1 MDTKLAEKGTR
12 NLWLL
17 AAGGTAIVFGLLY
30 LVENATRSD
39 LDELWALAS
48 LPLVLAFIAQ
58 AWRVYEQTGR
68 FSGKVA
74 GWALIGLS
82 MAVTTLAFILGLD
95 SDGLWAAFF
104 ISIGAGAILAAWR

>member
-1 MDTKLAEKGTR
+1 METQLAEKGTR

-17 AAGGTAIVFGLLY
+17 AAGGMAIVFGLLY

-39 LDELWALAS
+39 LDELWALVA
-48 LPLVLAFIAQ
+48 LPLVLASIAQ
-58 AWRVYEQTGR
+58 ARRVYVQMGR
-68 FSGKVA
+68 LSGKVA

-82 MAVTTLAFILGLD
+82 MTFTTLAFILGLD
-95 SDGLWAAFF
+95 SNGLWAAFF

>member
-1 MDTKLAEKGTR
+1 METQLAEKGTR

-30 LVENATRSD
+30 LAENATRSD
-39 LDELWALAS
+39 LDELWALAA
-48 LPLVLAFIAQ
+48 LPLVLAAIAQ
-58 AWRVYEQTGR
+58 ARRVYVQMGR

-82 MAVTTLAFILGLD
+82 MAVATLAFILGLD
-95 SDGLWAAFF
+95 GDGLWAAFF

>member
-1 MDTKLAEKGTR
+1 MDTQLAEKGTR

-30 LVENATRSD
+30 LAENATRSD
-39 LDELWALAS
+39 LDELWALAA
-48 LPLVLAFIAQ
+48 LPLVLAAIAQ
-58 AWRVYEQTGR
+58 ARRVYVQMGR

-82 MAVTTLAFILGLD
+82 TAVTTLAFILGLD
-95 SDGLWAAFF
+95 GDGLWAAFF

>member
-1 MDTKLAEKGTR
+1 MDTQFAEKGTR

-17 AAGGTAIVFGLLY
+17 AVGGMAVVFGLLY
-30 LVENATRSD
+30 LVEIATRSNF
-39 LDELWALAS
+39 DELWALVA
-48 LPLVLAFIAQ
+48 LPLVLASIAQ
-58 AWRVYEQTGR
+58 ARRVYIQVGG

-82 MAVTTLAFILGLD
+82 IAVTTLAYILGLD
-95 SDGLWAAFF
+95 GDGLWATFF

>member
-1 MDTKLAEKGTR
+1 MDTQLAERGTR

-17 AAGGTAIVFGLLY
+17 AAGGAAIVFGLLY
-30 LVENATRSD
+30 LAENATRSD
-39 LDELWALAS
+39 LDELWALVA
-48 LPLVLAFIAQ
+48 LPLVLASIAQ
-58 AWRVYEQTGR
+58 AHRVFVQMGK

-82 MAVTTLAFILGLD
+82 MAITTLAFILGLD
-95 SDGLWAAFF
+95 GDGLWAAFF

>member
-1 MDTKLAEKGTR
+1 MDTQLAEKGIR

-30 LVENATRSD
+30 LAEDATRSD
-39 LDELWALAS
+39 LDELWALVV
-48 LPLVLAFIAQ
+48 LPLVLASIIQ
-58 AWRVYEQTGR
+58 ARRVYVQIGR

-74 GWALIGLS
+74 GWSLIGLS

-95 SDGLWAAFF
+95 SDGLWAIFF